1 MTDDKDRD
9 AAAEVLERWI
19 KFRESQGWTREAAK
33 AELATAA
40 RALLVAQSR
49 GVSPGIFSVPDG
61 TAKKETG
68 LR

>member
-9 AAAEVLERWI
+9 AAAEILERWI

-49 GVSPGIFSVPDG
+49 DEGSDFKLTNP
-61 TAKKETG
+61 T
-68 LR
+68 R